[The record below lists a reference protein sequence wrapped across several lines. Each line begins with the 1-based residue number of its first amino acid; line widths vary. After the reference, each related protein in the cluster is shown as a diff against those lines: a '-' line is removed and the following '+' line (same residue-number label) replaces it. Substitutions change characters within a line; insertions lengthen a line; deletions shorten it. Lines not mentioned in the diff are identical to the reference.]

1 MKRKE
6 VKFKL
11 RPAVRLEIEIG
22 KTMGFQHISRFL
34 PMLVLYHVISCYIL
48 TTKKKG
54 QLSDEFN
61 Y

>member
-22 KTMGFQHISRFL
+22 KTMGFQRISRFL

-48 TTKKKG
+48 KSTKKEG
-54 QLSDEFN
+54 TIIR
-61 Y
+61 